1 MDVAGHKMHLYCT
14 GRGTPTEILESGLW
28 SDSVVWY
35 KVQPEIAK
43 LTRVCSYDRAG
54 LGYSD
59 VWLSFFILFLVHV
72 TGVLFSCSF
81 SSPSCFGLERLG
93 TRGILPCWRFR
104 VLLNT
109 GTMPFK
115 PLTRTPIIAGAD
127 WPSRRSRKRRDFR
140 KKRKRIFA
148 SSTKSLRPMP
158 TTR

>member
-81 SSPSCFGLERLG
+81 SSLLASEWNVLGLVESYLAAAFVYCSTQGRCRL
-93 TRGILPCWRFR
+93 
-104 VLLNT
+104 
-109 GTMPFK
+109 
-115 PLTRTPIIAGAD
+115 
-127 WPSRRSRKRRDFR
+127 
-140 KKRKRIFA
+140 
-148 SSTKSLRPMP
+148 SL
-158 TTR
+158 